1 MFKDTF
7 LAALG
12 AWQRG
17 WREDQSKRVQLAAD
31 LETEISELQPQF
43 RRVDTPC
50 YRKRFLHPAD
60 LPKLFFE
67 GALYEGITSWTT
79 DFTYAQEFKGLQRDN
94 AVTAAIFS
102 HRPSPEEVL
111 VNITALWQNPTFRAS
126 ANAYKERGGEHSD
139 ALFNFADKQGEVIL
153 SAPVR
158 LPDILGFTG
167 KSSPFDDLCDQA
179 GIHGDDKR
187 DLIFKQ
193 LVQTGKFPEQYQWI
207 LQARAL
213 RVVSNS
219 IDRIMEVL
227 DNLSKPKNDP

>member
-17 WREDQSKRVQLAAD
+17 WREDQSKRVQLAAN
-31 LETEISELQPQF
+31 LENEISELSPQF

-67 GALYEGITSWTT
+67 GALYEGTASWTT
-79 DFTYAQEFKGLQRDN
+79 NFSYAQEFKGLQRDD

-102 HRPSPEEVL
+102 RRPSPEEVL
-111 VNITALWQNPTFRAS
+111 VNIPALWQDQSFKAS
-126 ANAYKERGGEHSD
+126 AEAYKQAGGENND

-158 LPDILGFTG
+158 LPDIVGFTG
-167 KSSPFDDLCDQA
+167 KCSPFDDLCEQA
-179 GIHGDDKR
+179 GIYGDEKR
-187 DLIFKQ
+187 DQIFKQ
-193 LVQTGKFPEQYQWI
+193 LVQTGKFPEEYQWI

-213 RVVSNS
+213 SVVSNS
-219 IDRIMEVL
+219 LDRVMAVL
-227 DNLSKPKNDP
+227 DNLAKQRKST